1 MPLCSF
7 NWRFQMEISVLEGM
21 ASHRF
26 KMIQTVLSIQR
37 GVLGTWDQKPCQTCQ
52 GWPTK
57 DVLPNRSLE
66 TCGRVRIQHD
76 ATSFNEYAS
85 SYSLLF
91 WGAFLM
97 PGICAIWIH
106 LDSVCFP
113 GFVVRPSNAEL
124 RQLHMLNGPDM
135 DKSNVQQGIRLGS
148 FRQSRNV
155 FFRILHGFLCFSQWC
170 LRCGNACIWS
180 STMRQPLPRLL
191 QRFWGHP
198 MPVVCDSCRLK

>member
-1 MPLCSF
+1 MFVQLTFPNGDFSVGRNGVTPLQNDSD
-7 NWRFQMEISVLEGM
+7 RAIHT
-21 ASHRF
+21 A
-26 KMIQTVLSIQR
+26 
-37 GVLGTWDQKPCQTCQ
+37 
-52 GWPTK
+52 
-57 DVLPNRSLE
+57 RSLGNVRPKTMPDLPGVTNQIRSDQQKSRNLWE
-66 TCGRVRIQHD
+66 RRIQHD

-155 FFRILHGFLCFSQWC
+155 FFRILHVFYVFLN
-170 LRCGNACIWS
+170 GA
-180 STMRQPLPRLL
+180 
-191 QRFWGHP
+191 
-198 MPVVCDSCRLK
+198 

>member
-1 MPLCSF
+1 MFVQLTFPNGDFSVGRNGVTPLQNDSD
-7 NWRFQMEISVLEGM
+7 RAIHT
-21 ASHRF
+21 A
-26 KMIQTVLSIQR
+26 
-37 GVLGTWDQKPCQTCQ
+37 
-52 GWPTK
+52 
-57 DVLPNRSLE
+57 RSL
-66 TCGRVRIQHD
+66 GNVRPKTMPDLPGVTNQRRSAQQKSRNLWESTEIQHD

-135 DKSNVQQGIRLGS
+135 DKSNVQQGIPLGS

-191 QRFWGHP
+191 QRFWGHLGASHA
-198 MPVVCDSCRLK
+198 SCM

>member
-1 MPLCSF
+1 MFVQLTFPNGDFSVGRNGVTPLQNDSD
-7 NWRFQMEISVLEGM
+7 RAIHT
-21 ASHRF
+21 A
-26 KMIQTVLSIQR
+26 
-37 GVLGTWDQKPCQTCQ
+37 
-52 GWPTK
+52 
-57 DVLPNRSLE
+57 RSLGNVRPKTMPDLPGVTNQRRSAQQKSRNLWE
-66 TCGRVRIQHD
+66 RRIQHD

-106 LDSVCFP
+106 LDSVCFL

-135 DKSNVQQGIRLGS
+135 DKSNVQQGIPLGS

-155 FFRILHGFLCFSQWC
+155 FFRILHVFLCFSQWC